1 MKATRMSR
9 REFLRWASIM
19 GAGAMAAACAP
30 AGQAPAAAPAA
41 EKKEEA
47 APAAAEAEQVTVTW
61 YVRTSPEEQ
70 PWENEIVIPQFEEQ
84 NPNIKI
90 NLVITPWDD
99 FDTKMQAM
107 IAADDPP
114 DIWSHWGPSGFQDYV
129 IRGLVADLTPFIDR
143 DNFDLSDFIEEIL
156 AIYKVQGKYMGLPI
170 LSGASYLF
178 YNKKLFDE
186 AGIPYPPTD
195 WNDETWTFERFVD
208 VALKLTKNPE
218 DPTQAI
224 YGFHDGTWPL
234 DAWPWMW
241 GQDLYPP
248 EAYET
253 GFATEAY
260 LDSEKAIAAFQAR
273 QDLTFKHQVA
283 PSPAA
288 TEALSAGGN
297 PFHTGRVAMQAIGV
311 WGWWVHKGLEE
322 QFDFGAAALPIGAE
336 GRKAVI
342 FTDPWMLSSRSKHP
356 DAAWEF
362 LKFLLG
368 RDSQKAYMEAV
379 GAPPVRKSLQEDFFQ
394 LYPSMTPEEAKEA
407 FIGGVQHGAESP
419 NHLLVRFDQINNVI
433 TSALDPVSLGEKT
446 AAEVLPEADA
456 ELEKT
461 LEQIRR
467 EYGK

>member
-1 MKATRMSR
+1 MKEKQLSR
-9 REFLRWASIM
+9 REFLRLATVV
-19 GAGAMAAACAP
+19 GAGALAAACAP
-30 AGQAPAAAPAA
+30 ATPAPAQPSAG
-41 EKKEEA
+41 EA
-47 APAAAEAEQVTVTW
+47 AKEAAKEVTTVTW

-70 PWENEIVIPQFEEQ
+70 PWEKEIVIPAFEEAH
-84 NPNIKI
+84 PDIKI

-107 IAADDPP
+107 IAAGDPP

-129 IRGLVADLTPFIDR
+129 IRGLVADQTPFIER
-143 DNFDLSDFIEEIL
+143 DNFDLSDFVPEVL
-156 AIYKVQGKYMGLPI
+156 DIYKVEGKYYGLPI
-170 LSGASYLF
+170 LTGASYIF
-178 YNKKLFDE
+178 YNKKIFDE
-186 AGIPYPPTD
+186 AGVPYPPTD
-195 WNDETWTFERFVD
+195 WNDANWTFEQFLD
-208 VALKLTKNPE
+208 TAQKLTQNPD
-218 DPTQAI
+218 DPTKAI

-241 GQDLYPP
+241 GQDLYPE
-248 EAYET
+248 EAYKT
-253 GFATEAY
+253 GFASEAY
-260 LDSEKAIAAFQAR
+260 LDSPKAIEAFQAR
-273 QDLTFKHQVA
+273 QDLTFKHKVA

-322 QFDFGAAALPIGAE
+322 QFDFGVAALPIGAE

-342 FTDPWMLSSRSKHP
+342 FTDPWMLSSKTDHP
-356 DAAWEF
+356 DEAWEF
-362 LKFLLG
+362 LKFLVSK
-368 RDSQKAYMEAV
+368 DSQKAYMEAV
-379 GAPPVRKSLQEDFFQ
+379 GAPPVRKSLQADFFK
-394 LYPSMTPEEAKEA
+394 LYPSMTPQEAEEA

-433 TSALDPVSLGEKT
+433 TSALDPVMLGEKP
-446 AAEVLPEADA
+446 AAEVLPEADK

-467 EYGK
+467 EFGQ